1 MLGKKKK
8 KDVIV
13 FFSEAFG
20 NPAHSELFLELLV
33 PFLMQISM
41 KKVLFSLEWWL
52 QKKLIVFMF
61 VCVGVYGSCYH
72 VCYVA
77 DRNVKHIISEK
88 MEILWQRQRRY
99 DW

>member
-1 MLGKKKK
+1 MLL
-8 KDVIV
+8 
-13 FFSEAFG
+13 FFFRSFWEPG
-20 NPAHSELFLELLV
+20 PHLELFLELLV

-88 MEILWQRQRRY
+88 TEILWQRQKRY